1 MFLGVYIEEA
11 AEMLSAKLR
20 SGSFRKA
27 VGARTAEAIE
37 ELVNAV
43 KCGSCITEREAAE
56 LLNNFYIF
64 EARVR
69 WLLELYDKIS
79 RGALK
84 ALVREVLGEDVA
96 AQPVN
101 YDLLLKEMEAYRRHL
116 FAVAER
122 VLKCYSSR
130 SSKA

>member
-1 MFLGVYIEEA
+1 MFLGVHTEEA
-11 AEMLSAKLR
+11 AELLSTKLR
-20 SGSFRKA
+20 SRTFRKA
-27 VGARTAEAIE
+27 VGVKTAEAIE
-37 ELVNAV
+37 ELVKAV
-43 KCGSCITEREAAE
+43 KCGSCISEREAAE

-84 ALVREVLGEDVA
+84 AVVRDVLGEDLA
-96 AQPVN
+96 AQPVD
-101 YDLLLKEMEAYRRHL
+101 YDLLLKELEAYRRHL

-122 VLKCYSSR
+122 VLRCYSSK

>member
-1 MFLGVYIEEA
+1 MHTEEA
-11 AEMLSAKLR
+11 AELLSTKLR
-20 SGSFRKA
+20 SRTFRKA
-27 VGARTAEAIE
+27 VGVKTAEAIE
-37 ELVNAV
+37 ELVKAV
-43 KCGSCITEREAAE
+43 KCGSCISEREAAE

-84 ALVREVLGEDVA
+84 AVVRDVLGEDLA
-96 AQPVN
+96 AQPVD
-101 YDLLLKEMEAYRRHL
+101 YDLLLKELEAYRRHL

-122 VLKCYSSR
+122 VLRCYSSK